1 MNAREQ
7 DAVVRMLQDDL
18 AGEHAAIIQYLQHVW
33 RMGDTGNDIPCE
45 VEEIA
50 RDEMRHFR
58 WLAELVV
65 DLGSDP
71 TIERDVIYVNGSP
84 PADLM
89 LLDVDAEDRAIAMY
103 MAHLRNIDD
112 RRIQRVLERILVD
125 ERAHRERFRGFVS
138 ALGGDPD
145 APTPRPELGPFT
157 GRRAAMGDSQPP
169 ASAKTQREAA
179 AHPEEFG
186 AYSGHATNEVIYV
199 KDPTPVAL
207 PPGHERLIATL
218 NNDIAKEYTTVL
230 QYLFQSFVHK
240 ANRLGKELQLD
251 IAQWHMKHWG
261 WLAERISEL
270 GGEVT
275 TRHDDIDR
283 TRDAAY
289 VLRAAIARQRELAAH
304 YGEEKDAVEDEEA
317 RAVLARI
324 YAHDVYMTG
333 QLEDL
338 LAEAERAGHPAAVF
352 PAAGEPQP
360 PPAQPPERHEPR
372 FTVGNLFGRP
382 QDE

>member
-125 ERAHRERFRGFVS
+125 ERAHRELFRGFVS

-261 WLAERISEL
+261 WLAERVSEL

-289 VLRAAIARQRELAAH
+289 VLRAAIVRQRELAAH

>member
-1 MNAREQ
+1 VNARER

-18 AGEHAAIIQYLQHVW
+18 AGEHAAILQYLQHVW

-103 MAHLRNIDD
+103 LEHLRNIDD

-125 ERAHRERFRGFVS
+125 ERAHRELFRGFVS
-138 ALGGDPD
+138 EFGGDPD
-145 APTPRPELGPFT
+145 APTPRPDIGPFS
-157 GRRAAMGDSQPP
+157 GRRAARDDIQQP
-169 ASAKTQREAA
+169 ASAETQREAA
-179 AHPEEFG
+179 ARPEAFG
-186 AYSGHATNEVIYV
+186 AYSGRATNEVIYV
-199 KDPTPVAL
+199 KEPARMAL
-207 PPGHERLIATL
+207 PPGHEQLIAAL

-261 WLAERISEL
+261 WLAERVSDL

-289 VLRAAIARQRELAAH
+289 VLRAGIARQRELAAH
-304 YGEEKDAVEDEEA
+304 YGEEKDAIEDEEA
-317 RAVLARI
+317 RVVLARI
-324 YAHDVYMTG
+324 HAHDLYMAG
-333 QLEDL
+333 QLEEL
-338 LAEAERAGHPAAVF
+338 LAEAERAGDPAAVF
-352 PAAGEPQP
+352 PAAGEA
-360 PPAQPPERHEPR
+360 PAPAPPPERPTPR
-372 FTVGNLFGRP
+372 FTIGSLFGRP

>member
-1 MNAREQ
+1 VNARER

-103 MAHLRNIDD
+103 LAHLRQIDD
-112 RRIQRVLERILVD
+112 RRVQRVLERILVD
-125 ERAHRERFRGFVS
+125 ERAHREMFRGFV
-138 ALGGDPD
+138 AEFGGDPD
-145 APTPRPELGPFT
+145 APTPRPDIGPFS
-157 GRRAAMGDSQPP
+157 GRRAAMGDIQQP
-169 ASAKTQREAA
+169 ASAETQREAA
-179 AHPEEFG
+179 ARPEEFG
-186 AYSGHATNEVIYV
+186 AYSARPTNEVIYV
-199 KDPTPVAL
+199 KEPARVAL
-207 PPGHERLIATL
+207 PPGHEQLIAAL

-261 WLAERISEL
+261 WLAERISDL

-289 VLRAAIARQRELAAH
+289 VLRAGIARQRELAAH
-304 YGEEKDAVEDEEA
+304 YGEQKDAIEDEEA
-317 RAVLARI
+317 RVVLARI
-324 YAHDVYMTG
+324 HAHDLYMAS

-338 LAEAERAGHPAAVF
+338 LAEAERAGNPAAVF
-352 PAAGEPQP
+352 PAAGEPP
-360 PPAQPPERHEPR
+360 PPAAPPARPTPR
-372 FTVGNLFGRP
+372 FTIGSLFGRP

>member
-1 MNAREQ
+1 MNARER

-103 MAHLRNIDD
+103 LEHLRQIDD

-125 ERAHRERFRGFVS
+125 ERAHREMFRGFVTEF
-138 ALGGDPD
+138 GGDPD
-145 APTPRPELGPFT
+145 APTPRPDIGPFS
-157 GRRAAMGDSQPP
+157 GRRAAMGDIQQP
-169 ASAKTQREAA
+169 ASAETQREAA
-179 AHPEEFG
+179 ARPEAFG
-186 AYSGHATNEVIYV
+186 AYSGRPTNEVIYV
-199 KDPTPVAL
+199 KEPARVAL
-207 PPGHERLIATL
+207 PPGHEQLIAAL

-289 VLRAAIARQRELAAH
+289 VLRSGIARQRELAAH
-304 YGEEKDAVEDEEA
+304 YGEEKDAIEDEDA
-317 RAVLARI
+317 RVVLARI
-324 YAHDVYMTG
+324 HAHDLYMAS

-338 LAEAERAGHPAAVF
+338 LAEAERAGNPAAVF
-352 PAAGEPQP
+352 PAAGEPP
-360 PPAQPPERHEPR
+360 PSAPSPARPTPR
-372 FTVGNLFGRP
+372 FTIGSLFGRP
-382 QDE
+382 QDD